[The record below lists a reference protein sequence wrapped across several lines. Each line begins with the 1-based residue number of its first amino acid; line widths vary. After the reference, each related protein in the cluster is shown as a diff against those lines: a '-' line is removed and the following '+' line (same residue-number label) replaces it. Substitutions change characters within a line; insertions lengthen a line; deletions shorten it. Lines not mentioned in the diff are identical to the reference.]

1 MDIRELMQSD
11 GFGLIKVSATHGG
24 EWATACPWCG
34 GTDRFHVLTD
44 KKERFWCRRCNIKG
58 DAIDY
63 LQRYRKIS
71 YREARRIVGKTPI
84 SAKPQSP
91 RQRKNSEAI
100 PSGNWSKR
108 AAELMFQAQEN
119 LLAITD
125 DVDSLD
131 YDGFKNDTGI
141 HTTPWQFLHGRG
153 LTRETAIR
161 MGLGW
166 MGYSEYNLRKEWG
179 LPITDERHKNLLVPS
194 GLYIPV
200 CNSEG
205 QLIRIRIRN
214 KTVKDGKN
222 YHLLAGSATIPLAFP
237 CRAATNVAHVV
248 MVVESELDA
257 LLLHQEAGDLVSVIG
272 LGSAVIRPDK
282 ETQQILKDSTI
293 FVSLDTDEAGRQNF
307 YQYWL
312 KEYKNAIHWPVPVG
326 KDPSDAYQQGLN
338 IRVWIEAGI
347 AYADNQ
353 SIPECLQSNP
363 IDNVIPFPI
372 QLQQLSE
379 QEQERFAILTI
390 DGNLSDS
397 DALAQINRNNENMQ
411 SF

>member
-71 YREARRIVGKTPI
+71 YREARRIIGKTPI

-131 YDGFKNDTGI
+131 YDGFKNYTGNI
-141 HTTPWQFLHGRG
+141 HSTPWQFLHGRG
-153 LTRETAIR
+153 LKRETAIR

-179 LPITDERHKNLLVPS
+179 LPITDERRKKILVPS

-200 CNSEG
+200 YDG
-205 QLIRIRIRN
+205 DGKLIRIRIRR
-214 KTVKDGKN
+214 KIIEQSKK
-222 YHLLAGSATIPLAFP
+222 YHLLAGSATTPLILP

-248 MVVESELDA
+248 VIVESELDA
-257 LLLHQEAGDLVSVIG
+257 LLLHQEVGDLVSVIG
-272 LGSAVIRPDK
+272 LGSAAIRPDK

-312 KEYKNAIHWPVPVG
+312 KEYPNAIHWPVPVG
-326 KDPSDAYQQGLN
+326 KDPSGAWMRGLN
-338 IRVWIEAGI
+338 IRDWIKEALI
-347 AYADNQ
+347 HADNLKSLPL
-353 SIPECLQSNP
+353 SIEC
-363 IDNVIPFPI
+363 
-372 QLQQLSE
+372 QQLTE
-379 QEQERFAILTI
+379 KQIERLSIMSI
-390 DGNLSDS
+390 DGHLSDS
-397 DALAQINRNNENMQ
+397 DALLII
-411 SF
+411 